1 LPHSPH
7 NAEPIT
13 EYVKTTLQL
22 AFPFSNDKL
31 ARMKNIVSQLV
42 LFILAIFLI
51 ACSGGQDVPDQNHDE
66 PHTNTSEGE
75 NPEEEEE

>member
-1 LPHSPH
+1 MG
-7 NAEPIT
+7 
-13 EYVKTTLQL
+13 Q
-22 AFPFSNDKL
+22 
-31 ARMKNIVSQLV
+31 MKNIVSQLV
-42 LFILAIFLI
+42 LFISAIFLF

>member
-1 LPHSPH
+1 
-7 NAEPIT
+7 
-13 EYVKTTLQL
+13 
-22 AFPFSNDKL
+22 
-31 ARMKNIVSQLV
+31 MKNIVSQLV

-51 ACSGGQDVPDQNHDE
+51 ACSSGQDVPDQNHDE